1 MSLLGAKDPIT
12 GVLALDKIRLRGWM
26 WGPGG
31 QMLGRASRS
40 LHRVFGHTV
49 NLSKDVQ

>member
-1 MSLLGAKDPIT
+1 MSLLGVKDPIT
-12 GVLALDKIRLRGWM
+12 GVLALDKIRRRGWM